1 MRNRKN
7 RVFIII
13 NSIVLIGIAIIMLYP
28 FLITFFISIS
38 SPAAVIK
45 GEVLLFP
52 KGINFQAYKLALLS
66 NDLITAYKNTIIYT
80 VLCTFFTLLVACLT
94 AYPLTRKKLKGRKI
108 YNFLIAITMFLF
120 VGIIPNFLIIKELGL
135 LNTIWAIVLP
145 PVFLGFY
152 IFLMRSAFKNIP
164 ESIIESAHIDGASEW
179 RILFQIMIPL
189 SKATLMVVGLFSA
202 IAQWNNFLGPLLYLT
217 DPNMYPLTLLLR
229 RVLIE
234 GVASREMLIKI
245 GEMTTANMT
254 GLELS
259 ESELIQ
265 FSGGLIVSVKM
276 ANIMLAIGPIILLY
290 PFVQRYFSKG
300 TLLGSVK
307 E

>member
-1 MRNRKN
+1 
-7 RVFIII
+7 
-13 NSIVLIGIAIIMLYP
+13 
-28 FLITFFISIS
+28 
-38 SPAAVIK
+38 
-45 GEVLLFP
+45 
-52 KGINFQAYKLALLS
+52 
-66 NDLITAYKNTIIYT
+66 
-80 VLCTFFTLLVACLT
+80 
-94 AYPLTRKKLKGRKI
+94 
-108 YNFLIAITMFLF
+108 
-120 VGIIPNFLIIKELGL
+120 
-135 LNTIWAIVLP
+135 
-145 PVFLGFY
+145 
-152 IFLMRSAFKNIP
+152 
-164 ESIIESAHIDGASEW
+164 
-179 RILFQIMIPL
+179 
-189 SKATLMVVGLFSA
+189 
-202 IAQWNNFLGPLLYLT
+202 
-217 DPNMYPLTLLLR
+217 MYPLTLLLR